1 MDVVNTIVKSLNGY
15 IFNLSE
21 KISEEYNIP
30 LEDILKV
37 WCEQNN
43 ICFQSVFAPMI
54 KISKKQKKITT
65 SSSNITTPSSTVID
79 TIEEEDEEISN
90 LCSYIFTR
98 GPKKDQRCTIVA
110 KTGTLCSKHKK

>member
-30 LEDILKV
+30 LEDILKI

-43 ICFQSVFAPMI
+43 ICFQSVFTPMI

-65 SSSNITTPSSTVID
+65 SSNITTPSSTELIID
-79 TIEEEDEEISN
+79 TIEEEEISN